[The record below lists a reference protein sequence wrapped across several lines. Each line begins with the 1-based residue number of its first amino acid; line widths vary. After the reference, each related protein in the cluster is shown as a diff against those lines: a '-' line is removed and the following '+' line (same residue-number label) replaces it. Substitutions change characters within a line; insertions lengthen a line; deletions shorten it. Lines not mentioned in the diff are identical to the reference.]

1 MFGCGWRVLRA
12 FAMVIIFLLVSTTQP
27 AGSMFPVIVHAR
39 AEHVQ
44 VAGWNPLGSGV
55 DGYVYAVAAIG
66 TDVYAGGEF
75 NMAGD
80 LAGTTKIARW
90 DGTNWHALGD

>member
-1 MFGCGWRVLRA
+1 MYVVRVRLRA
-12 FAMVIIFLLVSTTQP
+12 DDDGVI
-27 AGSMFPVIVHAR
+27 
-39 AEHVQ
+39 
-44 VAGWNPLGSGV
+44 GWNIV
-55 DGYVYAVAAIG
+55 DSVVVGYVYAVAAIG